1 MTPEEAEL
9 IKEGMKIT
17 NGWLE
22 KAFGP
27 AIEQA
32 GGMLGDWLEDKRNV
46 LQYNRQVVAH
56 KVKTIMIEENV
67 TTKEISSKVLFPLLE
82 GISLEDDETLQD
94 MWANLI
100 VNYIDSEQTLCITVY
115 PGILKQLSSQEVN
128 ILQQLS
134 EENGEA
140 VSFELFMQRTSDGDA
155 VMRNLERLSLV
166 EEVPQTVRV
175 RDYTRDA
182 ESTMEKIIENSGMY
196 SLTIFGIHF
205 LEACKR

>member
-1 MTPEEAEL
+1 MSYNHRYNQRIAVRNRLSIKMLIGIYFSKFVLATNFTTMTPEEAEL

-27 AIEQA
+27 AVEQA
-32 GGMLGDWLEDKRNV
+32 GGMLGDWLEDKRKV

-67 TTKEISSKVLFPLLE
+67 TPKEISSKVLFPLLE

-100 VNYIDSEQTLCITVY
+100 VNYIDSEQTLRITVY

-140 VSFELFMQRTSDGDA
+140 VSFELFM
-155 VMRNLERLSLV
+155 
-166 EEVPQTVRV
+166 
-175 RDYTRDA
+175 
-182 ESTMEKIIENSGMY
+182 
-196 SLTIFGIHF
+196 
-205 LEACKR
+205 